1 MNAPLQPVAASG
13 AAAIVPAVTAA
24 AATATTSAGASA
36 ANVNLRVNTNGER
49 IRAASLAINPR
60 ISQWLRFDADGMV
73 EARPGKVEIGQG
85 IVTAL
90 AQIVAEE
97 LDVDLDQVRM
107 LAAATSTSPD
117 EAVTSGSL
125 SIQESGAALRQASA
139 HARALFLDAAAA
151 QLGVPRADLRIEQGR
166 IYSNTPG
173 GNAVTKQGGNT
184 ITSYAALASLVNLDI
199 DASPAF
205 TPKPH
210 AEHRIVGS
218 AVPRR
223 DLPEKIFGTP
233 RLIHDLVLPGMAH
246 GRVVRPPAP
255 GAQLVSAETDAIG
268 SMPGV
273 IAVVRDGSFLGVV
286 ADTETHAT
294 QAATQLE
301 KTAQWRETRTLP
313 DARQLP
319 AWLSAQPVETKVVS
333 QRGDVA
339 GVTSAATANAGAAG
353 DADASAAGHT
363 TNNVIKATYSRGFVA
378 HASIGPSCALA
389 RWRDD
394 NAAGATGAGVTA
406 SINALDVWTHSQGIF
421 NLRTDLALAFSC
433 DAASI
438 TVHHA
443 EGAGCYGHNGADD
456 VAYDAA
462 LLARAVPGRAVR
474 VQWTRAQELAWGPV
488 SPAMRMDMEAALDAD
503 GNIRYWKH
511 DVTSNGHGT
520 RPGRAKTPAL
530 LAATHLEKPFEPLIA
545 VDAPLANGGGGERN
559 SVPLYTFPAWTI
571 TKHRLLTMP
580 LRTSAMR
587 SLGAHANVFALESF
601 IDEIAHARGEDAVAF
616 RLRQLDDPR
625 ARAVIERA
633 AAMAGW
639 HFGALPAASSAS
651 LASAVSAVTG
661 TPGNVAS
668 GAAQDISTGRGIA
681 FAKYKNTG
689 AYCAVV
695 AEVEVAREVRV
706 KKFWIAVDVGLVI
719 NPDGVLNQVEG
730 GAIQTASMTLKEAVT
745 FDATRITSDAWE
757 RYPILTFSEVPEV
770 EIDLISRPDCPSVG
784 AGEAA
789 HGPAGAAIG
798 NAVFNA
804 IGVRVRA
811 MPMTPE
817 QIILSMA

>member
-1 MNAPLQPVAASG
+1 MNAPRNT
-13 AAAIVPAVTAA
+13 AAAGA
-24 AATATTSAGASA
+24 AATAATSVTATATVTAATAAATT
-36 ANVNLRVNTNGER
+36 NLRVNANGER

-60 ISQWLRFDADGMV
+60 ISQWLRFAPDGSV
-73 EARPGKVEIGQG
+73 EARSGKVEIGQG

-97 LDVDLDQVRM
+97 LDVSLDQVRM

-151 QLGVPRADLRIEQGR
+151 QLGVAHADLCIEQGR
-166 IYSNTPG
+166 IYSNTQG
-173 GNAVTKQGGNT
+173 GNAVT
-184 ITSYAALASLVNLDI
+184 SYGALAALVNLDI

-205 TPKPH
+205 APKPP
-210 AEHRIVGS
+210 AQHRIVGS
-218 AVPRR
+218 AAPRR
-223 DLPEKIFGTP
+223 DLPEKIYGTP
-233 RLIHDLVLPGMAH
+233 RLIHDLMLPGMVH
-246 GRVVRPPAP
+246 GRVVRPSAP
-255 GAQLVSAETDAIG
+255 GAQLVSAETSAIA

-286 ADTETHAT
+286 ADTELHASS
-294 QAATQLE
+294 AAAQLE
-301 KTAQWRETRTLP
+301 KTAQWRATRELP
-313 DARQLP
+313 DAQQLP
-319 AWLSAQPVETKVVS
+319 AWLRAQPMDTTVVS
-333 QRGDVA
+333 QRGD
-339 GVTSAATANAGAAG
+339 AASDAAANATDHTAG
-353 DADASAAGHT
+353 GS
-363 TNNVIKATYSRGFVA
+363 VIQATYSRGFVA

-389 RWRDD
+389 RWPIDSSA
-394 NAAGATGAGVTA
+394 NAGAGVLA
-406 SINALDVWTHSQGIF
+406 AGSNQPHSPSAGAVEVWTHSQGIF
-421 NLRTDLALAFSC
+421 NLRTDLALAFAR

-474 VQWTRAQELAWGPV
+474 LQWTRAQELAWGPF
-488 SPAMRMDMEAALDAD
+488 SPAMRIDMEAALNAD

-511 DVTSNGHGT
+511 TVTSNGHGT

-530 LAATHLEKPFEPLIA
+530 LAATHLEQPFEPLIA

-559 SVPLYTFPAWTI
+559 SVPLYTFPAWSI

-625 ARAVIERA
+625 AHAVIGRA
-633 AAMAGW
+633 AQMASWGKVPV
-639 HFGALPAASSAS
+639 PAAR
-651 LASAVSAVTG
+651 TG
-661 TPGNVAS
+661 TDV
-668 GAAQDISTGRGIA
+668 STGRGIA

-695 AEVEVAREVRV
+695 AEVEVAVEVRV
-706 KKFWIAVDVGLVI
+706 KKCWIAVDVGLVI

-730 GAIQTASMTLKEAVT
+730 GAIQAASMTLKEAVR
-745 FDATRITSDAWE
+745 FDALRVTSDAWE
-757 RYPILTFSEVPEV
+757 HYPILKFSEVPEI

-789 HGPAGAAIG
+789 HGPVGAAIG

-817 QIILSMA
+817 QIVSSMA

>member
-1 MNAPLQPVAASG
+1 MNAPFNPG
-13 AAAIVPAVTAA
+13 A
-24 AATATTSAGASA
+24 ASA
-36 ANVNLRVNTNGER
+36 AAMPEVAAGSGAPAAPASPAATSPTASAAGANLRVNANGER

-60 ISQWLRFDADGMV
+60 ISQWLRVDADGVV

-97 LDVDLDQVRM
+97 LDVELDQVRM

-125 SIQESGAALRQASA
+125 SIQESGAALRQISA
-139 HARALFLDAAAA
+139 HARALFLDAAAT
-151 QLGVPRADLRIEQGR
+151 QLGVPRAELCIERGR
-166 IYSNTPG
+166 IYSNPPG
-173 GNAVTKQGGNT
+173 GNAG
-184 ITSYAALASLVNLDI
+184 TSYGALAGLVNLEI

-205 TPKPH
+205 APKPH
-210 AEHRIVGS
+210 TQHRIVGS
-218 AVPRR
+218 AAPRR

-233 RLIHDLVLPGMAH
+233 RLIHDLVLPGMVH
-246 GRVVRPPAP
+246 GRVVRPSAP
-255 GAQLVSAETDAIG
+255 GAQLLSVDIDAIRAL
-268 SMPGV
+268 PGV

-286 ADTETHAT
+286 ADTELHAT
-294 QAATQLE
+294 SAAAQLE
-301 KTAQWRETRTLP
+301 KTAQWRETRELP
-313 DARQLP
+313 AAQQLP
-319 AWLSAQPVETKVVS
+319 AWLSAQPVETKVVN
-333 QRGDVA
+333 QRGDAVA
-339 GVTSAATANAGAAG
+339 ANHTT
-353 DADASAAGHT
+353 GHT
-363 TNNVIKATYSRGFVA
+363 TGGSVIKATYSRGFVA
-378 HASIGPSCALA
+378 HASIGPSCGLA
-389 RWRDD
+389 RWSD
-394 NAAGATGAGVTA
+394 NKAVSAGSAT
-406 SINALDVWTHSQGIF
+406 SHSALDVWTHSQGIF
-421 NLRTDLALAFSC
+421 NLRTDLALAFAH

-462 LLARAVPGRAVR
+462 LLARAVPGRTVR
-474 VQWTRAQELAWGPV
+474 VQWSRAQELAWGPF
-488 SPAMRMDMEAALDAD
+488 SPAMRVDMEAALDAA
-503 GNIRYWKH
+503 GNIQYWKH

-530 LAATHLEKPFEPLIA
+530 LAATHLDKPFEPLVA

-559 SVPLYTFPAWTI
+559 SVPLYSFPAWSI

-601 IDEIAHARGEDAVAF
+601 IDQIAHARGEDAVAF

-633 AAMAGW
+633 AQMANWGK
-639 HFGALPAASSAS
+639 APLPPAQPGTD
-651 LASAVSAVTG
+651 VSR
-661 TPGNVAS
+661 
-668 GAAQDISTGRGIA
+668 GRGIA

-730 GAIQTASMTLKEAVT
+730 GAIQAASMTLKEAVK
-745 FDATRITSDAWE
+745 FDASRVTSDAWE
-757 RYPILTFSEVPEV
+757 HYPILTFSEVPEV
-770 EIDLISRPDCPSVG
+770 EIALISRPECPSVG

-789 HGPAGAAIG
+789 HGPVGAAIG

-817 QIILSMA
+817 QIVLAMA

>member
-1 MNAPLQPVAASG
+1 MNAP
-13 AAAIVPAVTAA
+13 AA
-24 AATATTSAGASA
+24 AA
-36 ANVNLRVNTNGER
+36 NLRVNANGER

-60 ISQWLRFDADGMV
+60 ISQWLRFHPDGSV

-97 LDVDLDQVRM
+97 LDVGLDQIRM

-151 QLGVPRADLRIEQGR
+151 QLGVPRAALRIEQGR
-166 IYSNTPG
+166 ISSSTQGGNAITRQG
-173 GNAVTKQGGNT
+173 GNAVT
-184 ITSYAALASLVNLDI
+184 SYGALAGLVDLDI

-210 AEHRIVGS
+210 AEHSIVGS
-218 AVPRR
+218 AAPRR

-233 RLIHDLVLPGMAH
+233 RLIHDLELPGMAH
-246 GRVVRPPAP
+246 GRVVRPSAP
-255 GAQLVSAETDAIG
+255 GAQLVSAETDAIR

-286 ADTETHAT
+286 ADTELHAT
-294 QAATQLE
+294 IAAAQLE
-301 KTAQWRETRTLP
+301 KTTQWRETCELP
-313 DARQLP
+313 DAQILP
-319 AWLSAQPVETKVVS
+319 VWLRAQPVETKVVS
-333 QRGDVA
+333 QRGDA
-339 GVTSAATANAGAAG
+339 AAAATEEYTAG
-353 DADASAAGHT
+353 S
-363 TNNVIKATYSRGFVA
+363 NVIKATYSRGFVA

-389 RWRDD
+389 RWCDD
-394 NAAGATGAGVTA
+394 KALGAGPAA
-406 SINALDVWTHSQGIF
+406 SHSALDVWTHSQGIF
-421 NLRTDLALAFSC
+421 NLRTDLALAFAC

-474 VQWTRAQELAWGPV
+474 VQWTRAQELAWGPF
-488 SPAMRMDMEAALDAD
+488 SPAMRIDMEAVLDAG

-530 LAATHLEKPFEPLIA
+530 LAATHLGKPFEPLIA
-545 VDAPLANGGGGERN
+545 IDAPLANGGGGERN
-559 SVPLYTFPAWTI
+559 AVPLYTFPAWTI

-625 ARAVIERA
+625 ACAVIERA

-639 HFGALPAASSAS
+639 HGGALPAAMSTGTAAS
-651 LASAVSAVTG
+651 GTVQDAARGTSGASAAT
-661 TPGNVAS
+661 T
-668 GAAQDISTGRGIA
+668 QDISTGRGIA

-695 AEVEVAREVRV
+695 AEVEVAHEVRL

-719 NPDGVLNQVEG
+719 NPDGVLNQIEG
-730 GAIQTASMTLKEAVT
+730 GAIQAASMTLKEAVT
-745 FDATRITSDAWE
+745 FDAARVTSDAWE
-757 RYPILTFSEVPEV
+757 RYPILKFSEVPEV

-789 HGPAGAAIG
+789 HGPVGAAIG